1 MSNELLVIE
10 DADVHL
16 SILRKV
22 AAQAGF
28 HTSGVNSVEAAT
40 TVLRGRRFDCITLDL
55 SLGERSGI
63 EVLEL
68 LAELKC
74 HAPVIIISA
83 AEDKA
88 LEETVR
94 IGNFLALNISPPFAK
109 PIDLPRLREALR
121 QIATDTDRQKLVR
134 SAGW

>member
-1 MSNELLVIE
+1 MRNELLVIE

-16 SILRKV
+16 SILRKI

-28 HTSGVNSVEAAT
+28 NTTGVNSVEGAC
-40 TVLRGRRFDCITLDL
+40 TVLRRQTFDCITLDL

-74 HAPVIIISA
+74 RAPVIIISA
-83 AEDKA
+83 SDDKA
-88 LEETVR
+88 LAETVR
-94 IGNFLALNISPPFAK
+94 IGNFLSVNVCPPFAK
-109 PIDLPRLREALR
+109 PINLQLLRETLK
-121 QIATDTDRQKLVR
+121 QIATDTERQKLVR

>member
-1 MSNELLVIE
+1 MRNELLVIE

-16 SILRKV
+16 SILRKI

-28 HTSGVNSVEAAT
+28 NTTGVNSVEGACT
-40 TVLRGRRFDCITLDL
+40 LLRRQTFDCITLDL

-74 HAPVIIISA
+74 RAPVIIISA
-83 AEDKA
+83 SDDKA
-88 LEETVR
+88 LAETVR
-94 IGNFLALNISPPFAK
+94 IGNFLSVNVRPPFAK
-109 PIDLPRLREALR
+109 PINLQLLRETLK
-121 QIATDTDRQKLVR
+121 QIATDTERQKLVR